1 MNSLLFL
8 AASLWISLTLASANA
23 DDAGPTGLS
32 IEPIEFVS
40 NVPARTDRAK
50 PVSPAIPSTPCGIA
64 VFSADSKMVATV
76 VQAGDD
82 ELKGDVVIWDVAA
95 AKVRCKY
102 TQPRRIATV
111 AFSPDN
117 SLLAIGPDGPQ
128 PGVTLIDTTSGE
140 VRLTLDG
147 PAMRTNCFAW
157 STDGSRLALGSSTDK
172 SVREWSVARK
182 RFVKAHEVELTQI
195 LTVAFTDDNKLLA
208 AGFVSREKTQILVLD
223 ATTGKVLQTL
233 AGHKEAIDAAQF
245 NAKATQIASVG
256 WDAAVRVWEV
266 ATGNSLAEL
275 KGHKRG
281 INSVSWSQD
290 GKRLVSANPR
300 EFKLWDGEK
309 KELLVDLGGE
319 NSGARLVTMS
329 PDGKLVVAISR
340 EGNAQLWD
348 VEKKSSVMTFD
359 LSTTPV
365 AKQKSGSGND
375 APAATVISDGSE
387 PEAIQALAYSRDG
400 KWLAIA
406 REDGRI
412 TLRRA
417 ADGKVHR
424 DLAAFE
430 DVAASVAFSPDSR
443 LLASGSFEKLIKIW
457 NVESG
462 ELVAQLS
469 GHTNWVFA
477 VAFSPDSKMLAS
489 ASYDKTIKL
498 WSLDGKELATLSGHT
513 AGVRAVAFM
522 PNGKHLISG
531 SSDRTAIVWNV
542 ETRQQ
547 VMTLKGHTAAVR
559 DVACSP
565 DGITVATAS
574 EDSTIKLWKAEDWT
588 ERTVAQGADG
598 VMFWCVAFSPQGR
611 TLAGGTF
618 DGNVKLFDPSD
629 GKERSTLTGPTDAI
643 TSVAFAPDCHEIIAG
658 SVDKSYRRWKARQ
671 KGTPAIASVPST
683 VEIKPAEAK
692 PTVVKTTEAVTD
704 LKAITLQVELPV
716 LSLDLDKSGK
726 FIAIGTGGYRAAGD
740 LQLWDLAKQT
750 RKWKG
755 AEFKFG
761 LPAVAFSSNDQIAV
775 GNFTDNFLRLYNV
788 TNGEKIKEVRGH
800 RSKVHGIAFAP
811 NGKSFATA
819 SLDRDVKLWDATTN
833 REIRTFV
840 GHKDYAF
847 TVEFSP
853 DGKQLLSAS
862 ADQTVRIWNV
872 ETGKEVRQL
881 IGHGGMV
888 QQATFSRDGIYV
900 ATASADGTSRIYET
914 TTGDYLFTLRGHR
927 NKLETVAFAPH
938 GKLMATGSSDRTI
951 RIWDARCGA
960 ELLTLNNEGVVRVV
974 RFTPDGKQL
983 ISGGDDK
990 TVKIWD
996 VTGIGSK

>member
-1 MNSLLFL
+1 MNVLLFL
-8 AASLWISLTLASANA
+8 AASLWISLISTSTFA
-23 DDAGPTGLS
+23 DDAEPAGPT

-40 NVPARTDRAK
+40 AAPAQTDRANRAL
-50 PVSPAIPSTPCGIA
+50 PAIPSTPWGFA
-64 VFSADSKMVATV
+64 VFSPDSKMVATV
-76 VQAGDD
+76 VQPDDD
-82 ELKGDVVIWDVAA
+82 ELKGDIVVWDVPA

-102 TQPRRIATV
+102 AQPSRIAAV
-111 AFSPDN
+111 AFSPDGT
-117 SLLAIGPDGPQ
+117 LLAIGPHGPQ

-140 VRLTLDG
+140 VRQTLPG
-147 PAMRTNCFAW
+147 PAMRTNCLAW
-157 STDGSRLALGSSTDK
+157 SADGSRLALGSSSDK
-172 SVREWSVARK
+172 SVREWNVTRK

-195 LTVAFTDDNKLLA
+195 LAVAIADDNKLLA

-223 ATTGKVLQTL
+223 VTTGKVIQTL

-256 WDAAVRVWEV
+256 WDASVRIWEV
-266 ATGNSLAEL
+266 ATGNPLAEL

-281 INSVSWSQD
+281 ITSVSLSND

-300 EFKLWDGEK
+300 EFKLWDGDK
-309 KELLVDLGGE
+309 KELLADLGGE

-329 PDGKLVVAISR
+329 PDGKQVISISR

-348 VEKKSSVMTFD
+348 VEKKSSVATLD
-359 LSTTPV
+359 LSITPV
-365 AKQKSGSGND
+365 AKPEPGSSNEK
-375 APAATVISDGSE
+375 PAAAIVADAAES
-387 PEAIQALAYSRDG
+387 EAIQALAYSRDG

-412 TLRRA
+412 SQRTA
-417 ADGKVHR
+417 VDGKVHR
-424 DLAAFE
+424 DIAAFE
-430 DVAASVAFSPDSR
+430 DVAASVAFSPDSK

-469 GHTNWVFA
+469 GHGNWVFA

-489 ASYDKTIKL
+489 ASYDKTVKI
-498 WSLDGKELATLSGHT
+498 WSLDCKELATLNGHT
-513 AGVRAVAFM
+513 AGVRAVAFL
-522 PNGKHLISG
+522 PDGKHLISG

-547 VMTLKGHTAAVR
+547 VTTLKGHTAAVR
-559 DVACSP
+559 DIACSP
-565 DGITVATAS
+565 DGTTVATAS
-574 EDSTIKLWKAEDWT
+574 EDSTIKLWKTTDWT
-588 ERTVAQGADG
+588 ERAVAKGADG

-643 TSVAFAPDCHEIIAG
+643 TSVTFAPDCHEIIAG

-671 KGTPAIASVPST
+671 TGTPAIASATTT
-683 VEIKPAEAK
+683 VETK
-692 PTVVKTTEAVTD
+692 PTVLKTAEAVTA
-704 LKAITLQVELPV
+704 LKAITLQIELPV
-716 LSLDLDKSGK
+716 LSFDLDKSGK
-726 FIAIGTGGYRAAGD
+726 LLAIGTGGYRAAGD
-740 LQLWDLAKQT
+740 LQLWDLTKQT

-761 LPAVAFSSNDQIAV
+761 LPAVAFSSNDQIVV

-788 TNGEKIKEVRGH
+788 TNGEKVKELRGH

-811 NGKSFATA
+811 NGKTFATA
-819 SLDRDVKLWDATTN
+819 SLDRDIKLWDTTTN
-833 REIRTFV
+833 REVKTFV
-840 GHKDYAF
+840 GHKDFAF

-862 ADQTVRIWNV
+862 ADQTVRLWNV

-888 QQATFSRDGIYV
+888 QQATFSRDGLYV
-900 ATASADGTSRIYET
+900 ATASADGTGRIYEAA
-914 TTGDYLFTLRGHR
+914 TGDYLFTLRGHR

-938 GKLMATGSSDRTI
+938 GKLIATGSSDRTI
-951 RIWDARCGA
+951 RIWDATCGT
-960 ELLTLNNEGVVRVV
+960 ELMKLNQEGIVRVV

-990 TVKIWD
+990 TVKIWE
-996 VTGIGSK
+996 VTGIGRK